1 VVICAYDAARW
12 RDLGFALE
20 SLAWQSRPAAE
31 VVLVIDHNPALF
43 ARAAEAY
50 PHVTVVENG
59 ELRGLS
65 GARNEGLERVT
76 SDVVAFID
84 DDARADPDWLAELL
98 AQYTDDAVVGVGGAV
113 RPRWWSPRP
122 AWFPAEF
129 DWVLGCSHSGM
140 PDEVTTVRNLIGT
153 NMSFRRSALEQVGG
167 FSPLLGRSGPD
178 AAGCEETELCIRM
191 ATSIHGARLIY
202 QPEARVAHTVSPD
215 RHLLS
220 YFLRRCYGEGRSK
233 AVVSGMAGTTA
244 LSAERDYLR
253 RTIPQGMRTAVT
265 ASSRGEAGAL
275 RRAAV
280 LAVGVATTALG
291 YGTGRLRGLR
301 CTR

>member
-1 VVICAYDAARW
+1 VVVCAYDAARW

-20 SLAWQSRPAAE
+20 SLAWQSRPADE

-113 RPRWWSPRP
+113 SPRWWSPRP